1 MPDST
6 RQLLTEDALIRS
18 AQGGDLEAFSELVRI
33 HHQGVYAYLVVRL
46 SGVHDAD
53 DLSQEVFVTAF
64 RKLSDFDPERPLAP
78 WLRSIALNL
87 LRNHRRKF
95 RPESIGGNEEL
106 QALLEAQIESG
117 LATGNESGR
126 LIALR
131 ECLERLEAPVRK
143 LLLAHY
149 GDGVTLRE
157 LASQSGRSYSA
168 VAMQIHRVRELLAA
182 CVESRL
188 APAS

>member
-1 MPDST
+1 MPDSP
-6 RQLLTEDALIRS
+6 RQTLTEDALIRS
-18 AQGGDLEAFSELVRI
+18 AQGGNLDAFSELVRI

-46 SGVHDAD
+46 SGIHDAD

-64 RKLSDFDPERPLAP
+64 RRLSDFDPERPLAP

-117 LATGNESGR
+117 LATGNECHR
-126 LIALR
+126 LTALR

-143 LLLAHY
+143 LLLSHY

-182 CVESRL
+182 CIETRL